1 MGRVYFVP
9 CKLNLGLFVTGKRPD
24 GFHNLESVFLPLE
37 WCDVMEVR
45 ELPGAPRLE
54 LRTSGLPIP
63 GEPASNLLHR
73 AYAAVAQGVPTV
85 PALAVHLRKVVP
97 MGAGLGG
104 GSADGAW
111 MLRVLR
117 EACPSAE
124 VDWSELAAQLGSD
137 CPFFLEDGP
146 AFVGGRGER
155 VERWSE
161 GAPVWAGWHVVVL
174 HSGIHVGTRAAFAG
188 ITPRPAP
195 FDLRTLPG
203 RPVEEWSGLVGN
215 DFEPGMVQAHPEIGR
230 TLAALREAGAT
241 YVQMTG
247 TGSAVFG
254 LFAPATPESTLQ
266 TLVDGAPLGHFST
279 LPG

>member
-24 GFHNLESVFLPLE
+24 GFHNLESVFLPLD

-73 AYAAVAQGVPTV
+73 AYAAVAREAPV

-124 VDWSELAAQLGSD
+124 VAWSKLAAQLGSD

-146 AFVGGRGER
+146 AFVWGRGER

-161 GAPVWAGWHVVVL
+161 GVPVWAGWHVVVL
-174 HSGIHVGTRAAFAG
+174 HPGIHVGTRAAFAG

-203 RPVEEWSGLVGN
+203 RPVEDWGGLVGN
-215 DFEPGMVQAHPEIGR
+215 DFEPGMVQSHPEIGR
-230 TLAALREAGAT
+230 ALATLREAGAT

-266 TLVDGAPLGHFST
+266 TLVDGAPLGHCST
-279 LPG
+279 LPR